1 MFESRDDTKVR
12 RPRRVEVFTG
22 PERRR
27 DWPDERK
34 IAIVA
39 ESLEPGVNA
48 SALARSH
55 DINPQQLFGWRRRFR
70 AEAEALIA
78 ASRRAPEPVSFAPV
92 HVEAPASALPAPLS
106 AAGACD
112 GSIEITIGTA
122 TVRIRG
128 AADTKTLALVL
139 KALKE
144 FCLPASGRTA

>member
-1 MFESRDDTKVR
+1 
-12 RPRRVEVFTG
+12 VFTG
-22 PERRR
+22 AERRR

-70 AEAEALIA
+70 QEAEALIA
-78 ASRRAPEPVSFAPV
+78 SSRRDPEPISFAPV
-92 HVEAPASALPAPLS
+92 QVDALAPGLPSSLPA
-106 AAGACD
+106 AGPYD

-139 KALKE
+139 KALKV
-144 FCLPASGRTA
+144 LA

>member
-1 MFESRDDTKVR
+1 
-12 RPRRVEVFTG
+12 VEIFTC

-39 ESLEPGVNA
+39 ESLEPGINA
-48 SALARSH
+48 SALARAH

-70 AEAEALIA
+70 EEAEALIA
-78 ASRRAPEPVSFAPV
+78 SSRRDSEPIAFAPV
-92 HVEAPASALPAPLS
+92 RVDAPAPELPASLP
-106 AAGACD
+106 AAGPCD

-128 AADTKTLALVL
+128 AADSKTLALVL
-139 KALKE
+139 KALKV
-144 FCLPASGRTA
+144 LA

>member
-1 MFESRDDTKVR
+1 MFESSDDTKVR

-27 DWPDERK
+27 DWPDDRK

-70 AEAEALIA
+70 KDAEALIA
-78 ASRRAPEPVSFAPV
+78 SSCRDPESVSFAPL
-92 HVEAPASALPAPLS
+92 HVDAPVPGFPTSLPSA
-106 AAGACD
+106 GTCD
-112 GSIEITIGTA
+112 GSIEITIGRA

-128 AADTKTLALVL
+128 AADTKTLTLVL
-139 KALKE
+139 KALKV
-144 FCLPASGRTA
+144 LA

>member
-1 MFESRDDTKVR
+1 MFESSDDTRPR

-27 DWPDERK
+27 DWPDESK

-70 AEAEALIA
+70 KEAEALIA
-78 ASRRAPEPVSFAPV
+78 SSRRDPELISFATVQVDAPAPGLPVS
-92 HVEAPASALPAPLS
+92 LPA
-106 AAGACD
+106 AGPSD

-139 KALKE
+139 KALKV
-144 FCLPASGRTA
+144 LA

>member
-1 MFESRDDTKVR
+1 M
-12 RPRRVEVFTG
+12 FTG
-22 PERRR
+22 AERRR

-39 ESLEPGVNA
+39 ESLEPGINA

-70 AEAEALIA
+70 REAEVLIA
-78 ASRRAPEPVSFAPV
+78 SSRRDPEPIAFAPV
-92 HVEAPASALPAPLS
+92 QVDAPASGFASLPA
-106 AAGACD
+106 AGPCD

-122 TVRIRG
+122 TVLIRG

-139 KALKE
+139 KALKV
-144 FCLPASGRTA
+144 LA

>member
-1 MFESRDDTKVR
+1 MFETSDDTKAR

-39 ESLEPGVNA
+39 ESLSPGVNA

-70 AEAEALIA
+70 AEAEVLIA
-78 ASRRAPEPVSFAPV
+78 SARAQPAPLCFAPV
-92 HVEAPASALPAPLS
+92 HVEPPTAGPSEPLVS
-106 AAGACD
+106 SGDNA
-112 GSIEITIGTA
+112 IEIAIGSA

-128 AADTKTLALVL
+128 AADLKTLALVF
-139 KALKE
+139 KALKV
-144 FCLPASGRTA
+144 LL

>member
-1 MFESRDDTKVR
+1 MFESSDDSRPR
-12 RPRRVEVFTG
+12 RPRRVEVFTS

-27 DWPDERK
+27 DWSDERK

-70 AEAEALIA
+70 AEAETLIA

-92 HVEAPASALPAPLS
+92 QVDALASGLPAPLP

-128 AADTKTLALVL
+128 AADAKTLALVL
-139 KALKE
+139 RA
-144 FCLPASGRTA
+144 PRVMA

>member
-1 MFESRDDTKVR
+1 MFESSDDTKAR
-12 RPRRVEVFTG
+12 QPRRVEVLTG

-27 DWPDERK
+27 DWPEKRK

-78 ASRRAPEPVSFAPV
+78 ASRRDPEPVLFAPV
-92 HVEAPASALPAPLS
+92 EVDAPAPGLPAPLP
-106 AAGACD
+106 AAGACE
-112 GSIEITIGTA
+112 GSIEIAIGTA

-139 KALKE
+139 KALKV
-144 FCLPASGRTA
+144 LA

>member
-1 MFESRDDTKVR
+1 
-12 RPRRVEVFTG
+12 VFTG
-22 PERRR
+22 AERRR

-39 ESLEPGVNA
+39 ESLEPGINA

-70 AEAEALIA
+70 KEAEVLIA
-78 ASRRAPEPVSFAPV
+78 SSRRDPEPIAFAPV
-92 HVEAPASALPAPLS
+92 HVDAPASGFASLPA
-106 AAGACD
+106 AGPCD

-139 KALKE
+139 KALKV
-144 FCLPASGRTA
+144 LA